1 MDTHMTN
8 DPRFTPFDIYLL
20 LRKTNL
26 YWAAVDKDKTIY
38 LYVYKPRIINDDK
51 YWFPNQQEG
60 KSMRIG
66 KLSTPIGDWA
76 KCIFNVSN
84 IHL

>member
-1 MDTHMTN
+1 MPHN
-8 DPRFTPFDIYLL
+8 LGLSPFDIYEVLQ
-20 LRKTNL
+20 KTAFT
-26 YWAAVDKDKTIY
+26 WAAVDKDKTIY

-76 KCIFNVSN
+76 KCIFNISD